1 MHVVSRRAALT
12 IIAGSAALPL
22 APQPAFAQQAAI
34 TKDQILNDPDAPVG
48 GNQKG
53 DVTIVAFLD
62 YNCPFC
68 KKSAPDLERIVRDDG
83 KIRLVY
89 KDWPILRPTSI
100 DGARLALAARYQG
113 KYEVA
118 HHALMGIPGYGIA
131 KEKMRAA
138 LQASGIDM
146 IRLDSDM
153 AAHASDIDALI
164 KRNMAQADA
173 LGLQGTPTF
182 LVGPFMASTLD
193 YQGFKQVVA
202 DARAKQAKR

>member
-22 APQPAFAQQAAI
+22 ATQLAFAQQAAI
-34 TKDQILNDPDAPVG
+34 TKDQILNDPDAPIG